1 MIVVL
6 CRRETELP
14 CSLNKASVDP
24 MDALELGCGHFELFS
39 SGKQVS
45 DPSLDVDCA
54 LGVT

>member
-39 SGKQVS
+39 SGKQIS